1 MTDKRAVGRPPKG
14 EYPNNIK
21 ITVRI
26 SEKLDKKLQGYA
38 DSHGL
43 TRPEAIRKA
52 LENLSDQ

>member
-26 SEKLDKKLQGYA
+26 NEQLDKKLQRYA
-38 DSHGL
+38 DNHGL
-43 TRPEAIRKA
+43 TKPETIRRA
-52 LENLSDQ
+52 LENLSD